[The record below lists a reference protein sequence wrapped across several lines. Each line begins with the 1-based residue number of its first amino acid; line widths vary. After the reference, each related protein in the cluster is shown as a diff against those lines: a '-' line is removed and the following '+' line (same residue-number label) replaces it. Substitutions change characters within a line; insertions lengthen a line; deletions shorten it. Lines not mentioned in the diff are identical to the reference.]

1 MNEQIASLKKK
12 VKEHNSL
19 FDLDSKVKLLEWL
32 LTKKQESLRQVQVSL
47 AKVEKDIVYT
57 KEYFLLQQRW

>member
-1 MNEQIASLKKK
+1 MNEQLASLKKK

-32 LTKKQESLRQVQVSL
+32 LTKKEETLRQVQVSL
-47 AKVEKDIVYT
+47 AKVEKYIMYT